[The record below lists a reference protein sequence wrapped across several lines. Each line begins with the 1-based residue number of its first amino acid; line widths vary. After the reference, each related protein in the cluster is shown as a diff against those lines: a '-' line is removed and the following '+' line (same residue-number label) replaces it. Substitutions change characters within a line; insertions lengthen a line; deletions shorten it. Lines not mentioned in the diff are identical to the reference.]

1 MSVTTAT
8 GWKLYVSA
16 PSPTTDTLSE
26 YEALTWTE
34 VKEIENLGD
43 FGDESS
49 SVTFASLSDARV
61 RKLKGARDAGT
72 MAIVVGRDPL
82 DAGQQA
88 MIAAEKTNFQYPFK
102 IVAAD
107 NPSAGYTP
115 TTFYFQGL
123 VMSARNAAGAND
135 NVVRTTFNVGVN
147 TPIVEDIAAPV

>member
-8 GWKLYVSA
+8 GWKLYISA
-16 PSPTTDTLSE
+16 PSPATDTLSE

-49 SVTFASLSDARV
+49 AVTFASLSDARV

-82 DAGQQA
+82 DPGQQA
-88 MIAAEKTNFQYPFK
+88 MIAAEKTNFEYPFK

-107 NPSAGYTP
+107 NPSASYTP
-115 TTFYFQGL
+115 TTFYFKGL
-123 VMSARNAAGAND
+123 VMSQRNAAGAND
-135 NVVRTTFNVGVN
+135 NVVRTTFNVGIN
-147 TPIVEDIAAPV
+147 TPLIEDLAAVI